1 MSPAVLEDHVTDVAA
16 VLLTGVTAGQD
27 HTVLLGGRGA
37 LLGLLGQ
44 GAVTEVILE
53 RTVREG
59 FQQSKV

>member
-1 MSPAVLEDHVTDVAA
+1 MSPAVPEDHVTDVAA
-16 VLLTGVTAGQD
+16 VLLAGVTAGQED
-27 HTVLLGGRGA
+27 TVLLSGGGA
-37 LLGLLGQ
+37 LLGLPGQ